1 MPLQKQKKKKSK
13 PASDKSV
20 KQVVT
25 QVVKVNIGDT
35 KPKKKRKRKSGGG
48 VARSAVPPPMLAQVP
63 QQQFIY
69 PPQSFPQ
76 EAQMAPQR
84 PQAAAQAGVLVP
96 DPFPVSALETA
107 MRRVLGSAPRS
118 TLATQTDE
126 PRSTLKRSMSERP
139 KVTTGFVGQPPPI
152 PKDTPAPKIS
162 APPVAPEPFGI
173 GPSMSVPPLP
183 RDAPMVT
190 VGRDSGKDTLVEP
203 PMMMPNP
210 DDPPPVG
217 RSDPSDKLVEFEFDP
232 STIQAKAEKALRGRE
247 ATRRSRSRSKSRD
260 PNDPP
265 KMKPGPKPGSKNKVS
280 QVPGQ
285 QGIRKYIQGQAE
297 DVGQPNF

>member
-1 MPLQKQKKKKSK
+1 MPLQKVKKKKSK

-63 QQQFIY
+63 QQFIY

-84 PQAAAQAGVLVP
+84 PQAAAQAGVQVP
-96 DPFPVSALETA
+96 DPFPVSALN
-107 MRRVLGSAPRS
+107 RVLGSVPRS
-118 TLATQTDE
+118 TLATQPE
-126 PRSTLKRSMSERP
+126 VQRPTLLRGTSEQIRVP
-139 KVTTGFVGQPPPI
+139 SGFVGQPPPI

-173 GPSMSVPPLP
+173 GPSLSVPPTP
-183 RDAPMVT
+183 KEASVT

-210 DDPPPVG
+210 DDPKPPVG
-217 RSDPSDKLVEFEFDP
+217 RGRSSDKLVDFDP
-232 STIQAKAEKALRGRE
+232 VAKAEKALRDRE
-247 ATRRSRSRSKSRD
+247 ATRRSRSRSKSKD

-265 KMKPGPKPGSKNKVS
+265 KMKPGPKPGSKNKVR

-285 QGIRKYIQGQAE
+285 QGIGKYIPGAAE
-297 DVGQPNF
+297 DLGQPNF

>member
-1 MPLQKQKKKKSK
+1 MPLQKQKKKKPKS
-13 PASDKSV
+13 ASDKSV

-25 QVVKVNIGDT
+25 QVVKVNIGDS
-35 KPKKKRKRKSGGG
+35 KPKKKRKRKTGGG
-48 VARSAVPPPMLAQVP
+48 VARSAAPPPMLAQVP
-63 QQQFIY
+63 QQIIY

-84 PQAAAQAGVLVP
+84 PQAAAAGVLVP
-96 DPFPVSALETA
+96 EPFPVSALETA

-118 TLATQTDE
+118 TLSTQTDE
-126 PRSTLKRSMSERP
+126 PRQKLKRSMSERQ

-152 PKDTPAPKIS
+152 PKDTPAPKMS
-162 APPVAPEPFGI
+162 PPPVAPEPFGI

-190 VGRDSGKDTLVEP
+190 VGRDGGKETLVEP

-217 RSDPSDKLVEFEFDP
+217 RSISPDKLVGFDP
-232 STIQAKAEKALRGRE
+232 SSIQAKAEKAMRGRE
-247 ATRRSRSRSKSRD
+247 ATRRSRSRSKSKD

-265 KMKPGPKPGSKNKVS
+265 KLRPGPKPGSKNKVT

-285 QGIRKYIQGQAE
+285 QGIRKYIPGQAE
-297 DVGQPNF
+297 DLGQPNF